1 MACPPG
7 RGGREFGDSLKPPGF
22 YFDHSVHLTE
32 EEDSGRR
39 QVWKAVGSVCL
50 FVFEPDLLR
59 NRLFH
64 KIHRFKV
71 HNSMSLAYSQSGVTD
86 TAV

>member
-1 MACPPG
+1 MPWLWGKGGRQQGQEGGRDGMACPPG

-50 FVFEPDLLR
+50 FGF
-59 NRLFH
+59 
-64 KIHRFKV
+64 
-71 HNSMSLAYSQSGVTD
+71 
-86 TAV
+86 